1 MCKSQLSRT
10 ACYDLLG
17 ELVRGCTA
25 NYTAL
30 HQLLIAQQVRE
41 EGVQPPLC
49 GTLSNNVVSLDCEHV
64 STTTEEFYTVRCQVF
79 ERFFVLFFLDVPIF
93 FKVVFYILIVSLKV
107 AEMRSLYQSLE
118 EVCVKDML
126 KGDNKYTCSQC
137 GTKVFILFSSNSI
150 FSRFQASF
158 VHDSFLRCERKR
170 EPALSRCRT
179 FWLST
184 RCATAST
191 WSP

>member
-79 ERFFVLFFLDVPIF
+79 ERFFVLFITFL
-93 FKVVFYILIVSLKV
+93 FKSSLKLCSISLTVSLKV

-126 KGDNKYTCSQC
+126 EGDNKYTCSQC
-137 GTKVFILFSSNSI
+137 GTKVSI
-150 FSRFQASF
+150 F
-158 VHDSFLRCERKR
+158 FLQ
-170 EPALSRCRT
+170 T
-179 FWLST
+179 
-184 RCATAST
+184 
-191 WSP
+191 